1 MAGLLYAFE
10 TDVWV
15 IPRSAAIDFRVAL
28 LGRILEI
35 AFLQNYI
42 NFFGLRNIE
51 PVALLQMSVTVAPL
65 LTNRSQHPSSKQQAT
80 LTLKLDTGN
89 RQV

>member
-35 AFLQNYI
+35 ALLQIYLSFI
-42 NFFGLRNIE
+42 GSRYIE
-51 PVALLQMSVTVAPL
+51 PVALLQMSVIVAPPP
-65 LTNRSQHPSSKQQAT
+65 TNRSQHPSSKQQAT

>member
-28 LGRILEI
+28 LGRIFEI
-35 AFLQNYI
+35 AFLQTYI

-51 PVALLQMSVTVAPL
+51 PVALLQISVTETPL
-65 LTNRSQHPSSKQQAT
+65 ATTRVQHPSSKQQANFNV
-80 LTLKLDTGN
+80 KA
-89 RQV
+89 

>member
-35 AFLQNYI
+35 TFLQNYLS
-42 NFFGLRNIE
+42 FFGLRNIE
-51 PVALLQMSVTVAPL
+51 PVALLQISVTEIL
-65 LTNRSQHPSSKQQAT
+65 LATNRVQHPLSKQQANFNV
-80 LTLKLDTGN
+80 KA
-89 RQV
+89 